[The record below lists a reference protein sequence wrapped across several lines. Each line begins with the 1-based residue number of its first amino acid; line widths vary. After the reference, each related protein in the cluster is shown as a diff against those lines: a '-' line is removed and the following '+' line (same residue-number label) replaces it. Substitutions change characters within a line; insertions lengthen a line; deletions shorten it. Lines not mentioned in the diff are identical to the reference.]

1 MRLLHSEWGNAWY
14 ARINKMGNIMAE
26 QNKLQKTSRPLD
38 VLLMAVGALIG
49 FAVFMMPGELFPSK
63 GGPAGTFIG
72 LAISFVLVVPIAYSY
87 GYLLRKYPLCGGSF
101 TFTLIAFRGN
111 KHRKQ
116 HAFVSAWFLALAYWA
131 LLCLNAT
138 GAGLVLRYIF
148 PGVFS
153 GPLLY
158 NVFGWDVYLGEI
170 LIALGFI
177 ILFGLIN
184 LKGMKTAS
192 WIQNGVVIVLL
203 GAIIYLV
210 VAVLTQSPDWSNLEP
225 AFPSSKTPFQA
236 IIAMVAMTPWLYMGF
251 DVIPQSAEEY
261 NFTPRKALVL
271 MIVAMAV
278 VFVVYNLMMVIACSY
293 APWEDMLAMGN
304 FWNLGWAVENY
315 LGRPGLLVMGLAMIL
330 GIFSGINAFFTTSS
344 RVLYSMGRVDALPE
358 VFGKLNKNGVPST
371 AIIFMMVT
379 ACIAPFAGRQL
390 ISWIVDM
397 FSLGMA
403 VCYTYAC
410 ISAAIVAKRN
420 NDKLAF
426 FFGSFSAVVAVICV
440 LLEII
445 PGSPGFLSV
454 EALIA
459 LGIWAALGV
468 VFYLINRKN
477 YLASDKIE
485 ELAAEASAEVKVEEA
500 QECLDEKVQTP
511 YGEAD
516 LGCIDELRAA
526 EAAQAEV
533 VSIKQEKAEECAE
546 KVQTPYGE
554 ADLGCV
560 DKVAELEDAKAKLDE
575 LNAKVDAAK

>member
-1 MRLLHSEWGNAWY
+1 MCLLYPEWGNAWC
-14 ARINKMGNIMAE
+14 ARANKMGNIMAE
-26 QNKLQKTSRPLD
+26 QNKLQKTSKPLD

-49 FAVFMMPGELFPSK
+49 FAVFMMPGEYFPSK
-63 GGPAGTFIG
+63 GGTLGTFIG
-72 LAISFVLVVPIAYSY
+72 LAIAFVLVVPIAYSY

-101 TFTLIAFRGN
+101 TFTLIAFKGT

-116 HAFVSAWFLALAYWA
+116 HAFVSAWFLALAYWS
-131 LLCLNAT
+131 LLCVNIT

-158 NVFGWDVYLGEI
+158 NVFGWDVYLGEV
-170 LIALGFI
+170 LIAIGLV
-177 ILFGLIN
+177 ILFGFIN
-184 LKGMKTAS
+184 LKGMKTSS

-203 GAIIYLV
+203 GAIIYL
-210 VAVLTQSPDWSNLEP
+210 AVSVFAQGPNWNNLEP
-225 AFPSSKTPFQA
+225 AFPSSKTPLQA

-261 NFTPRKALVL
+261 NFTPRKALGL
-271 MIVAMAV
+271 MIVAMVV
-278 VFVVYNLMMVIACSY
+278 VFIVYNVMMVIACSY
-293 APWEDMLAMGN
+293 VPWENMLAMGN
-304 FWNLGWAVENY
+304 SWNIGWAVENY
-315 LGRPGLLVMGLAMIL
+315 LGRPGLLVMGLAMML
-330 GIFSGINAFFTTSS
+330 GIFSGVNAFFTASS

-358 VFGKLNKNGVPST
+358 QFGKLNKNGVPSV
-371 AIIFMMVT
+371 AIIFMMIT
-379 ACIAPFAGRQL
+379 ACIAPFAGRQI
-390 ISWIVDM
+390 ISWIIDM
-397 FSLGMA
+397 LSLGMA

-410 ISAAIVAKRN
+410 VSAAAIAKRN
-420 NDKLAF
+420 GDKLPFVLGA
-426 FFGSFSAVVAVICV
+426 FSAVVAIICV
-440 LLEII
+440 LLCVI

-454 EALIA
+454 QALVIM
-459 LGIWAALGV
+459 GIWSVLGV
-468 VFYLINRKN
+468 IFYMINRKK
-477 YLASDKIE
+477 YIASDKIE
-485 ELAAEASAEVKVEEA
+485 EFAAEASAEVKVEEA

>member
-1 MRLLHSEWGNAWY
+1 
-14 ARINKMGNIMAE
+14 
-26 QNKLQKTSRPLD
+26 
-38 VLLMAVGALIG
+38 
-49 FAVFMMPGELFPSK
+49 
-63 GGPAGTFIG
+63 
-72 LAISFVLVVPIAYSY
+72 
-87 GYLLRKYPLCGGSF
+87 
-101 TFTLIAFRGN
+101 
-111 KHRKQ
+111 
-116 HAFVSAWFLALAYWA
+116 
-131 LLCLNAT
+131 
-138 GAGLVLRYIF
+138 
-148 PGVFS
+148 
-153 GPLLY
+153 
-158 NVFGWDVYLGEI
+158 
-170 LIALGFI
+170 
-177 ILFGLIN
+177 
-184 LKGMKTAS
+184 
-192 WIQNGVVIVLL
+192 
-203 GAIIYLV
+203 
-210 VAVLTQSPDWSNLEP
+210 
-225 AFPSSKTPFQA
+225 
-236 IIAMVAMTPWLYMGF
+236 MTPWLYMGF

-358 VFGKLNKNGVPST
+358 AFGKLNKNGVPST

-397 FSLGMA
+397 LSLGMA

-459 LGIWAALGV
+459 LGIWAGLGV

-546 KVQTPYGE
+546 KVRTPYGE

>member
-1 MRLLHSEWGNAWY
+1 MCLLYSEWGNAWC

-210 VAVLTQSPDWSNLEP
+210 VAVLTQSPNWSNLEP

-236 IIAMVAMTPWLYMGF
+236 IIAMVAMTP
-251 DVIPQSAEEY
+251 
-261 NFTPRKALVL
+261 
-271 MIVAMAV
+271 
-278 VFVVYNLMMVIACSY
+278 
-293 APWEDMLAMGN
+293 
-304 FWNLGWAVENY
+304 
-315 LGRPGLLVMGLAMIL
+315 
-330 GIFSGINAFFTTSS
+330 
-344 RVLYSMGRVDALPE
+344 
-358 VFGKLNKNGVPST
+358 
-371 AIIFMMVT
+371 
-379 ACIAPFAGRQL
+379 
-390 ISWIVDM
+390 
-397 FSLGMA
+397 
-403 VCYTYAC
+403 
-410 ISAAIVAKRN
+410 
-420 NDKLAF
+420 
-426 FFGSFSAVVAVICV
+426 
-440 LLEII
+440 
-445 PGSPGFLSV
+445 
-454 EALIA
+454 
-459 LGIWAALGV
+459 
-468 VFYLINRKN
+468 
-477 YLASDKIE
+477 
-485 ELAAEASAEVKVEEA
+485 
-500 QECLDEKVQTP
+500 
-511 YGEAD
+511 
-516 LGCIDELRAA
+516 
-526 EAAQAEV
+526 
-533 VSIKQEKAEECAE
+533 
-546 KVQTPYGE
+546 
-554 ADLGCV
+554 
-560 DKVAELEDAKAKLDE
+560 
-575 LNAKVDAAK
+575 

>member
-1 MRLLHSEWGNAWY
+1 
-14 ARINKMGNIMAE
+14 
-26 QNKLQKTSRPLD
+26 
-38 VLLMAVGALIG
+38 MAVGALIG
-49 FAVFMMPGELFPSK
+49 FAVFMMPGEYFPTK
-63 GGPAGTFIG
+63 GGTLGTFIG
-72 LAISFVLVVPIAYSY
+72 LAIAFVLVVPIAYSY

-158 NVFGWDVYLGEI
+158 SVFGWDVYLGELVVAWV
-170 LIALGFI
+170 LIALFGFI
-177 ILFGLIN
+177 NI
-184 LKGMKTAS
+184 KGMKAAS

-210 VAVLTQSPDWSNLEP
+210 VAVFMQNPDFSNLEP
-225 AFPSSKTPFQA
+225 AFPSNKTPLQA

-271 MIVAMAV
+271 MIVSMVV
-278 VFVVYNLMMVIACSY
+278 VFIVYNLMMVIACSY
-293 APWEDMLAMGN
+293 APWEEMLAMGN

-315 LGRPGLLVMGLAMIL
+315 LGFGGLLVMGLAMML

-344 RVLYSMGRVDALPE
+344 RVLYSMGRVDALPSA
-358 VFGKLNKNGVPST
+358 FGTLNKNGVPQA

-379 ACIAPFAGRQL
+379 ACIAPLAGRQL

-397 FSLGMA
+397 LSLGMA
-403 VCYTYAC
+403 ICYTYAC
-410 ISAAIVAKRN
+410 ISAALIAKRN
-420 NDKLAF
+420 GDKLPF
-426 FFGSFSAVVAVICV
+426 ILGTFSAVVAVACV
-440 LLEII
+440 LLCII

-459 LGIWAALGV
+459 LAIWAALGIA
-468 VFYLINRKN
+468 FYIANRKN

-485 ELAAEASAEVKVEEA
+485 ELAAEAGAEAASEEA
-500 QECLDEKVQTP
+500 EECIGEEIETAYGKADIGCVDEVTAAEKAQAELVSVKKEKAEGCGEKVQTE

-516 LGCIDELRAA
+516 LGCADKI
-526 EAAQAEV
+526 AEV
-533 VSIKQEKAEECAE
+533 EEAESKLENLQKIKEQ
-546 KVQTPYGE
+546 VQGNT
-554 ADLGCV
+554 
-560 DKVAELEDAKAKLDE
+560 AK
-575 LNAKVDAAK
+575 

>member
-1 MRLLHSEWGNAWY
+1 M
-14 ARINKMGNIMAE
+14 
-26 QNKLQKTSRPLD
+26 
-38 VLLMAVGALIG
+38 
-49 FAVFMMPGELFPSK
+49 
-63 GGPAGTFIG
+63 
-72 LAISFVLVVPIAYSY
+72 
-87 GYLLRKYPLCGGSF
+87 
-101 TFTLIAFRGN
+101 
-111 KHRKQ
+111 
-116 HAFVSAWFLALAYWA
+116 
-131 LLCLNAT
+131 
-138 GAGLVLRYIF
+138 
-148 PGVFS
+148 
-153 GPLLY
+153 
-158 NVFGWDVYLGEI
+158 
-170 LIALGFI
+170 
-177 ILFGLIN
+177 
-184 LKGMKTAS
+184 
-192 WIQNGVVIVLL
+192 
-203 GAIIYLV
+203 
-210 VAVLTQSPDWSNLEP
+210 
-225 AFPSSKTPFQA
+225 
-236 IIAMVAMTPWLYMGF
+236 
-251 DVIPQSAEEY
+251 
-261 NFTPRKALVL
+261 
-271 MIVAMAV
+271 
-278 VFVVYNLMMVIACSY
+278 
-293 APWEDMLAMGN
+293 
-304 FWNLGWAVENY
+304 
-315 LGRPGLLVMGLAMIL
+315 
-330 GIFSGINAFFTTSS
+330 
-344 RVLYSMGRVDALPE
+344 
-358 VFGKLNKNGVPST
+358 FGKLNKNGVPST
-371 AIIFMMVT
+371 AIIFMMAT

-397 FSLGMA
+397 LSLGMA

-426 FFGSFSAVVAVICV
+426 FFGSFSAVVAVVCV

-459 LGIWAALGV
+459 LGIWVALGV